1 MNLQTKKNTFI
12 LLVLLL
18 ILSIIYV
25 SFVHDTKA
33 EEITSQEKAL
43 TIIADVVGVDIS
55 KHTIN
60 QLQTPQNNYLDVLP
74 QEMSYTIG
82 SNGSRS
88 YVRFIIC
95 KRTYRLIHDSN
106 AMIL

>member
-1 MNLQTKKNTFI
+1 MLSQMIYFGCGEVKNESPNKKNTFI

-18 ILSIIYV
+18 ILSIISV

-60 QLQTPQNNYLDVLP
+60 QLQTPQNNYLDVL
-74 QEMSYTIG
+74 G
-82 SNGSRS
+82 GL
-88 YVRFIIC
+88 V
-95 KRTYRLIHDSN
+95 
-106 AMIL
+106 